1 MRTYEAESATNTLQG
16 NARVGTLAGASGGK
30 FVGELGPGPDHTMT
44 FNGVTAEAA
53 GAVTLRIAAISGEN
67 RSFGLSV
74 NGAAPITV
82 ALPGRSWTEPQVVE
96 VEVQLAEGANTL
108 RFGSSSSGYAPSVDA
123 LTVLDPKS

>member
-1 MRTYEAESATNTLQG
+1 MRTYEAESAKNTLQG

-123 LTVLDPKS
+123 LTVLEPKS